1 MSTLYISNPG
11 VGRPSRGVYFANTGI
26 YSFTYEAFVPGDSVR
41 LGEIEFFAQS
51 YQVYTPPSD
60 FRVFLYADTGGAF
73 PAPGALIARL
83 DGPST
88 PAGEAYNAYFASAD
102 LRLEQGVRYWIGF
115 ELAGPHGHTGTRVRQ
130 ALSEGNVDLAAGWST
145 PLHRV
150 VRDGNVFTTNV
161 LPVAYSLYGFADV
174 ERRVYGMPGHGETFH
189 IESSQAAWIQGFA
202 RSTGRS
208 LSGVQI
214 TSLQGDDLISFT
226 PVGQT
231 AQTTAV
237 ADLSGVVS
245 TGAVLSGGLSNALS
259 LEGASAAFSTSVVTG
274 VQVSGGSTGI
284 QTALT
289 AALAGVITAN
299 PGYTALTDVRV
310 DVGAGNDWVVFPKST
325 AQLVSVEVLARD
337 GDDDILFAQVFNPSA
352 GVQVAAAGSI
362 QAEFSGVRVAAGAG
376 NDRIL
381 LASGSYQ
388 LHNTTLNG
396 NAGRDRLIL
405 SAIAGRIGSGTLL
418 AAGAGDDRL
427 DLHLAGSAAQATV
440 AAGLGADWIAYSGST
455 VSALVFDAGADAGN
469 DTIRLQLNSQL
480 VATTV
485 LAGDGDDRISLVA
498 AAGAANL
505 LDAGLGHDSITLA
518 GSGGLADS
526 TIAAGDGH
534 DSISFSDGVSLAT
547 HFTGASLIGGAG
559 ADLVSGTL
567 AGGAI
572 TAQPWFVYSAYS
584 DSTAAAMDSIA
595 IGVSGGQT
603 LQFALQLNTSLAL
616 ASFSATGYA
625 ASNGVVRF
633 SGEAAGSSFA
643 QRFAAVD
650 AAIPQPGRVALFA
663 AADGHQY
670 LFVQGGSSDDL
681 VVQVGAVACSG
692 TVMNDAQLQLAGG
705 NQLALSLASGL

>member
-1 MSTLYISNPG
+1 MSTLYVSNPG
-11 VGRPSRGVYFANTGI
+11 VDDPNRGVSFVSTGI
-26 YSFTYEAFVPGDSVR
+26 YAFNYEAFVPGDSVD
-41 LGEIEFFAQS
+41 LAEIEFYANPYDFYS
-51 YQVYTPPSD
+51 PPSN
-60 FRVFLYADTGGAF
+60 FRVSLYSDTGGSF
-73 PAPGALIARL
+73 PAPGALIAQL
-83 DGPST
+83 EGPAS
-88 PAGEAYNAYFASAD
+88 PAGDAYNAYFAAEGV
-102 LRLEQGVRYWIGF
+102 RLEQGARYWIGF
-115 ELAGPHGHTGTRVRQ
+115 ELAAPTGNNLIRARQ
-130 ALSEGNVDLAAGWST
+130 AVNDGQFILAPGWSA
-145 PLHRV
+145 PVHRV
-150 VRDGNVFTTNV
+150 VRNGNATITGNR
-161 LPVAYSLYGFADV
+161 PVVYNLYGYAEVD
-174 ERRVYGMPGHGETFH
+174 RRVYGMPANGETLQ
-189 IESSQAAWIQGFA
+189 IDADRAAWIQGFA

-214 TSLQGDDLISFT
+214 LSQHGHDLISFT

-231 AQTTAV
+231 AHATAI
-237 ADLSGVVS
+237 ASLSGVVS
-245 TGAVLSGGLSNALS
+245 TGAVLSGALSNTLS
-259 LEGASAAFSTSVVTG
+259 LAAASAAFSTSVLTG
-274 VQVSGGSTGI
+274 VQASGSGMPL

-289 AALAGVITAN
+289 ASLAGVITAN
-299 PGYTALTDVRV
+299 PGYTALTDLQV
-310 DVGAGNDWVVFPKST
+310 DAGAGHDWIVFPKST
-325 AQLVSVEVLARD
+325 AQLVNVNVLARD
-337 GDDDILFAQVFNPSA
+337 GDDDLLFAQVFNPSA
-352 GVQVAAAGSI
+352 GVQV
-362 QAEFSGVRVAAGAG
+362 VAAGAIQADFNAVRFAAGSG

-381 LASGSYQ
+381 LASGRYQ
-388 LHNTTLNG
+388 LQHTTLNG
-396 NAGRDRLIL
+396 NAGNDRVIL
-405 SAIAGRIGSGTLL
+405 SAVAGRIGAGTLL

-427 DLHLAGSAAQATV
+427 DLNLAGSASLATV
-440 AAGLGADWIAYSGST
+440 AAGLGSDWLAHSGTT
-455 VSALVFDAGADAGN
+455 VSALLFDAGADAGN
-469 DTIRLQLNSQL
+469 DTIRLQLNGPLQ
-480 VATTV
+480 ATTV
-485 LAGDGDDRISLVA
+485 LAGAGDDRLTLWA
-498 AAGAANL
+498 AAGDSNHI
-505 LDAGLGHDSITLA
+505 DAGAGNDSVLVA
-518 GSGGLADS
+518 GSGGLNDS
-526 TIAAGDGH
+526 ILAAGDGH
-534 DSISFSDGVSLAT
+534 DSIRFADGLSLGAHFS
-547 HFTGASLIGGAG
+547 GASLIGGAG

-567 AGGAI
+567 ASGAI